1 VFGILLPSGAAA
13 AGLLVRDRVAIAARA
28 RQAQEEVDRR
38 HEAMARER
46 LVAERL
52 QAARELHDVVGHAV
66 TIIGLQAAAA
76 VTLSRSDLERARAA
90 AATVVQV
97 TGDAERDLARLSAV
111 LGRVAAEAAP
121 PPSLAELV
129 ERVRAAGVPV
139 TLEQQIPDGAV
150 PLALS
155 LTAFRIVQEAL
166 TNVRR
171 HAGSPPTRVTLDRD
185 GDTLIVEVVNAAGF
199 AAVPRPDG
207 RGLVGMRERAEL
219 YGGTLTAGP
228 GPEGGWRVRAELP
241 LEADPPSA
249 VIAGAQ
255 RPLDT

>member
-1 VFGILLPSGAAA
+1 
-13 AGLLVRDRVAIAARA
+13 
-28 RQAQEEVDRR
+28 
-38 HEAMARER
+38 
-46 LVAERL
+46 
-52 QAARELHDVVGHAV
+52 
-66 TIIGLQAAAA
+66 
-76 VTLSRSDLERARAA
+76 VTLSRTDVERARAA

-111 LGRVAAEAAP
+111 LGPVAADAAP
-121 PPSLAELV
+121 APSLAELV

-139 TLEQQIPDGAV
+139 ILEQEVPDDAV

-171 HAGSPPTRVTLDRD
+171 HAGSPPTRVTLARE
-185 GDTLIVEVVNAAGF
+185 GGTLIVEVVNGGAPAA
-199 AAVPRPDG
+199 APRPGG

-219 YGGTLTAGP
+219 YGGRLTAAP

-241 LEADPPSA
+241 LEADPPA
-249 VIAGAQ
+249 VAIAGAQ